1 MTQRANGV
9 LLLVGEIGG
18 RGDRESLGETRK
30 DELR

>member
-9 LLLVGEIGG
+9 LLLVGEIGR